1 MRGNCCIM
9 DDCSLV
15 GYSLQTSVPNPLNS
29 HSLLSI
35 PTHTSYYYSPILNAI
50 KNGITTYFILL
61 FLIPLTSI
69 TILIHTTTAIIKTIK
84 TVTAHTHS
92 QSTYTLSHTHTVSKH
107 THFPSAEYQLL
118 ARILHHIVLYCT
130 ALHLVTFIYSVV
142 YCTVLHCTAL
152 HSTVQHRTALYCS

>member
-9 DDCSLV
+9 DNCSLV

-35 PTHTSYYYSPILNAI
+35 PTHTSYYYSPILNTI

-92 QSTYTLSHTHTVSKH
+92 QSTYTLSHTHSIKAHTLSKRGVSITS
-107 THFPSAEYQLL
+107 THITSHCTLL
-118 ARILHHIVLYCT
+118 HCTASRYFYIQCGVLYCPALYCT
-130 ALHLVTFIYSVV
+130 AFNSTTSYSI
-142 YCTVLHCTAL
+142 VL
-152 HSTVQHRTALYCS
+152 